1 MSISNNLSSIE
12 QKINQACKDFARA
25 RNDVKLI
32 AVSKTKPSSLI
43 KQAYDC
49 GQKSFGENYLQEAL
63 NKIDQLQG
71 LAIEWHFI
79 GSIQSNKAK
88 IIAGNFSW
96 VHSVASL
103 KVAKLLS
110 KHSKHTLNICL
121 QVNLEDEVSKSGLN
135 ANETLQL
142 ALNIKDLDNIRL
154 RGLMAIPKPTKDF
167 QQQIKQFTKVKTLF
181 EQLKLNGFSL
191 DTMSM
196 GMSSDFVAAIA
207 SGSTMLRIGSDIFGK
222 RQ

>member
-1 MSISNNLSSIE
+1 M
-12 QKINQACKDFARA
+12 
-25 RNDVKLI
+25 
-32 AVSKTKPSSLI
+32 
-43 KQAYDC
+43 
-49 GQKSFGENYLQEAL
+49 
-63 NKIDQLQG
+63 
-71 LAIEWHFI
+71 
-79 GSIQSNKAK
+79 
-88 IIAGNFSW
+88 
-96 VHSVASL
+96 ASL

>member
-12 QKINQACKDFARA
+12 QKIKHACKEFSRA

-63 NKIDQLQG
+63 IKIDQLKG
-71 LAIEWHFI
+71 LTIEWHFI

-88 IIAGNFSW
+88 IIAQNFDW

-110 KHSKHTLNICL
+110 KHSKHPLNICL
-121 QVNLEDEVSKSGLN
+121 QVNLEDEVSKSGIN

-142 ALNIKDLDNIRL
+142 ALKINELDNIKL

-167 QQQIKQFTKVKTLF
+167 EQQIKQFTKVNTLF
-181 EQLKLNGFSL
+181 KQLKLQGLAL
-191 DTMSM
+191 DTLSM
-196 GMSSDFVAAIA
+196 GMSGDFVAAIA
-207 SGSTMLRIGSDIFGK
+207 SGSTMLRIGSDIFGT